1 MIKLAFL
8 LNHVRYFAFQYILK
22 IVAIV
27 DLLYLFQNLVDIN
40 QGLLAGVGVSHP
52 ALGQVVNVA
61 AANGIHAKL
70 TGAGGGGFALGLVTP
85 AVRREQVHTAYSVSE
100 HSYLYCQ

>member
-1 MIKLAFL
+1 M
-8 LNHVRYFAFQYILK
+8 
-22 IVAIV
+22 
-27 DLLYLFQNLVDIN
+27 DIN

-85 AVRREQVHTAYSVSE
+85 AVQREQVNMIT
-100 HSYLYCQ
+100 YLGICINMQWRPTGRAKGAVPLPP